1 MGLAALAVLAV
12 IVLLISA
19 LVQPRPQGSAPP
31 ATGGETT
38 KPSPTETSDP
48 SAACDPAVIE
58 VTPVTDASQYP
69 DGVLPLVSMQIV
81 NKGAVAC
88 TLDVGTDVQLYE
100 IVSGN
105 DPIWNSR
112 DCQRE
117 PAGAQMVV
125 EPNVPLS
132 TTPFTWDRTRSS
144 TSTCDSERPAVSA
157 DGATYRLSV
166 TLGSIR
172 SEADAPFML
181 F

>member
-1 MGLAALAVLAV
+1 MRIELVEGDVTAQSVDAIVNAANSSLLAGGGVDGAIHRKGGPAILDDCRAL
-12 IVLLISA
+12 
-19 LVQPRPQGSAPP
+19 R
-31 ATGGETT
+31 
-38 KPSPTETSDP
+38 
-48 SAACDPAVIE
+48 
-58 VTPVTDASQYP
+58 ASQYP

-81 NKGAVAC
+81 NKGAVSC

-125 EPNVPLS
+125 EPNVPLT

-166 TLGSIR
+166 TLGAIR
-172 SEADAPFML
+172 SETDAPFML